1 MDICIVYN
9 QKDISSG
16 GYGKASLYVNENG
29 SLPSGSLLQKKSGSS
44 DGVTE
49 TYYYECKRIGGPY
62 QATQNV
68 TLTDPII
75 RLGELYLNYAEA
87 AFEAYGSYDGKVP
100 GSSITSQEAIDII
113 RNRAGM
119 PGIREEYLASPE
131 IYRMRI
137 KNERTIIRRWKDA
150 PEIGRSKLYGLRA
163 TKLNAGYDS
172 SKYPTGFKYDRFEL
186 PANRQIAWKNDGM
199 YYIPFDN
206 KDLIKMKNYTPKMAW

>member
-1 MDICIVYN
+1 M
-9 QKDISSG
+9 
-16 GYGKASLYVNENG
+16 NENG

-100 GSSITSQEAIDII
+100 GSSITSQDALDII

-131 IYRMRI
+131 VYRMRI
-137 KNERTIIRRWKDA
+137 KMSARLNCALRDIIIIVIYADGKMHQ
-150 PEIGRSKLYGLRA
+150 RSVGVSYMDSGL
-163 TKLNAGYDS
+163 LN
-172 SKYPTGFKYDRFEL
+172 
-186 PANRQIAWKNDGM
+186 
-199 YYIPFDN
+199 
-206 KDLIKMKNYTPKMAW
+206 